1 MMLILEFI
9 KHVKTKL
16 FMITVK
22 KLFKDQIQ
30 QACSVSKIE
39 LSFWCLGPL
48 QGLFL
53 ASSLNPYFYEFAGC
67 VQWQRGYLMRH
78 VSVSEST
85 HNKGIIHTIGITCLF
100 VRRK

>member
-9 KHVKTKL
+9 KHVNQ
-16 FMITVK
+16 IIYDNCK
-22 KLFKDQIQ
+22 KLYKDQIQ

-39 LSFWCLGPL
+39 LSFYCLGPL

-53 ASSLNPYFYEFAGC
+53 ASLLNPYFYEFAGC

-85 HNKGIIHTIGITCLF
+85 HNKGIIHTIGITRLF